1 MGVFQIKIE
10 ADGTIQIP
18 AQFLEQ
24 SDFEA
29 GQIIEIEVEKKSLHV
44 SLSAKERI
52 KRAQAR
58 IRQYIPEGI
67 SLVDELIADRRHE
80 AEND

>member
-1 MGVFQIKIE
+1 MGVFQTKIE

-29 GQIIEIEVEKKSLHV
+29 GQVIEIEVEKKSLHV
-44 SLSAKERI
+44 SLSVEEQRKQAQEFVKQRI
-52 KRAQAR
+52 KKANSA
-58 IRQYIPEGI
+58 
-67 SLVDELIADRRHE
+67 VDEFLEDRRQE
-80 AEND
+80 VLNN

>member
-1 MGVFQIKIE
+1 MGVFQTKIE

-44 SLSAKERI
+44 SLSVAEQRKQAQEFVKQRI
-52 KRAQAR
+52 KKVNSAVEEFLDER
-58 IRQYIPEGI
+58 RQEV
-67 SLVDELIADRRHE
+67 L
-80 AEND
+80 ND